1 MSTNSDDAAGTYA
14 TQNAPYLQYLR
25 AIEHDW
31 QEAEVL
37 ARHLETAAGCLPTI
51 SDEFTL
57 EGDSTPIAQIHDIS
71 VSADDQGHTSNK
83 ATLTASLG
91 RHLIR
96 PPPVAVRKFLHKLQ
110 TCESDVHTRILVLH
124 RQWGCTVRD
133 RAADTLLF
141 CHLLGME
148 LDLRPSDVSILACL
162 MDVDK
167 RIVSPRRHPQ
177 RAGYVSFGSME
188 DLQSNSVAAWLGVRD
203 FRGGSANLGTDVK
216 PTTRS
221 IVANG
226 SQW

>member
-31 QEAEVL
+31 QEAEVF
-37 ARHLETAAGCLPTI
+37 ARHLESAAGCLPTI
-51 SDEFTL
+51 SDECIL

-71 VSADDQGHTSNK
+71 VSVDDQGNTSST
-83 ATLTASLG
+83 ATLTANLG

-96 PPPVAVRKFLHKLQ
+96 PPPVAVGRFLRKLQ
-110 TCESDVHTRILVLH
+110 TCESNVHTRILVLH
-124 RQWGCTVRD
+124 RQWGCTVQD

-162 MDVDK
+162 MDLDNK
-167 RIVSPRRHPQ
+167 TASPRRHPQ

-188 DLQSNSVAAWLGVRD
+188 DFQSNSVAAWLGVRD
-203 FRGGSANLGTDVK
+203 FRGGSANLGADLDI
-216 PTTRS
+216 TTRS

-226 SQW
+226 AQW